1 MSTSEQSNASSS
13 QDESDEDPIESL
25 VVGRAKRV
33 TAGNRLSSLVEKEQD
48 DDIELL
54 FAENELEEDES
65 FDEDEDD
72 ASDAN
77 LESSTSGEE
86 DGEGA
91 NVGDEMA
98 GEKELQ
104 KQDRQESKKRKARD
118 KAKMPGMVRKK
129 VKIDPTAIHSSIP
142 APPRPKKK
150 SERVSWVATAAD
162 APTRISSRKQTI
174 QNREVVHQRLVNSEK
189 QRIKVMRQMEEAQK
203 RKDATKPK
211 ALTQAQRLE
220 DAAKME
226 RKNAKSLSRWEESE
240 KKRAADE
247 KAKLEALHNRQLS
260 GPVISWWSGLAR
272 WLNGKIAQLGVKEIR
287 DSGNKE
293 GPAENV
299 LDYSVEGHLPREKK
313 DLSSKNI
320 DTASINTSRDQ
331 HDQGVPQQ
339 QAYQTYSQSTYSQP
353 IQFTTPQGPYG
364 FLDGIHAYA
373 ALPVQQQ
380 RAEFTGTADSGAL
393 PPSSLIGTHSY
404 QHHHGTPSTPARKE
418 PETEFSSRTLIALKN
433 MDANTQRLPEIQ
445 NSVLVKKHKTKPQSV
460 LPLDSTLTNV
470 LTEIIEA
477 SPEQCAITGQLA
489 KFRDPKTSLPY
500 ANSYAYKEIQRLG
513 NGGSRWSDLLDCYVG
528 SSTTAA
534 RGVPERFWK
543 QG

>member
-1 MSTSEQSNASSS
+1 MSSSERSNDSSS
-13 QDESDEDPIESL
+13 QKESEEEDPVESL
-25 VVGRAKRV
+25 VTGRAKRV

-48 DDIELL
+48 DEIELL
-54 FAENELEEDES
+54 FAEHEQEEDES

-77 LESSTSGEE
+77 LGSSSSDEE
-86 DGEGA
+86 DREGA
-91 NVGDEMA
+91 NDGDEMT

-118 KAKMPGMVRKK
+118 KAKMPGMARKK
-129 VKIDPTAIHSSIP
+129 VKIDPTAIRSTAS

-174 QNREVVHQRLVNSEK
+174 KNREVVHQRLVNSEK
-189 QRIKVMRQMEEAQK
+189 QRIKVMRQMVEAQK
-203 RKDATKPK
+203 RKDAMRPE

-272 WLNGKIAQLGVKEIR
+272 WVNGKLGQLGVKEIR

-293 GPAENV
+293 RPAEA
-299 LDYSVEGHLPREKK
+299 VEHESTEDRATQAATDVG
-313 DLSSKNI
+313 SKIVDN
-320 DTASINTSRDQ
+320 AMINKSRDQ
-331 HDQGVPQQ
+331 CDQGISQQ
-339 QAYQTYSQSTYSQP
+339 HAHPAYHQNAYAQP
-353 IQFTTPQGPYG
+353 IQFATPQGPYG

-380 RAEFTGTADSGAL
+380 RAEFTGTADGGIL
-393 PPSSLIGTHSY
+393 PPPSSSGAHPYQY
-404 QHHHGTPSTPARKE
+404 QHSTPITPVRKE
-418 PETEFSSRTLIALKN
+418 PEIEFSSRNLVALKN
-433 MDANTQRLPEIQ
+433 MDANAQRLPEIQ
-445 NSVLVKKHKTKPQSV
+445 NSILIKKHKTKPQSL
-460 LPLDSTLTNV
+460 LPRKITLEPFTD
-470 LTEIIEA
+470 
-477 SPEQCAITGQLA
+477 
-489 KFRDPKTSLPY
+489 R
-500 ANSYAYKEIQRLG
+500 
-513 NGGSRWSDLLDCYVG
+513 
-528 SSTTAA
+528 
-534 RGVPERFWK
+534 
-543 QG
+543 